1 MAKNEV
7 VKRETGDG
15 VAVPNINALAAGLR
29 RTRAEMPA
37 TGGRGYLKFG
47 KDGMW
52 TLGKNGDA
60 LNGETVILNTNSLK
74 YGYVCWTNYD
84 EKERRKNE
92 KLGEEMELAT
102 RGGVDLNEL
111 EDLGWDW
118 KPQQAIDGK
127 FVGADQKEFSYVTS
141 SNGGLDLMGEIIDKV
156 MARIDEGEDVYLFP
170 VIQLNDDW
178 YEHSR
183 YGKIYTPIMEVVNWA
198 DISGNFETDAEGEE
212 EEADEKPDPKPKKSK
227 KKKVPEP
234 EPEPKPEPE
243 DEDEQ
248 EDEQEDETE
257 EEAEDEPPRRR
268 RRR

>member
-7 VKRETGDG
+7 AKRETGGG
-15 VAVPNINALAAGLR
+15 VAVPNIGALAAGLR

-47 KDGMW
+47 NDGMW

-74 YGYVCWTNYD
+74 YGYVCWTDYD
-84 EKERRKNE
+84 AKEKRKNE

-102 RGGVDLNEL
+102 RGGVDPNEL

-118 KPQQAIDGK
+118 KPQQSIDGK

-156 MARIDEGEDVYLFP
+156 MARIDDGEDVFLFP
-170 VIQLNDDW
+170 VIELGDDW

-183 YGKIYTPIMEVVNWA
+183 YGKTYVPIMEVVNWA
-198 DISGNFETDAEGEE
+198 DISGNFETDAEEE
-212 EEADEKPDPKPKKSK
+212 EEAEEPAPKPKKPK
-227 KKKVPEP
+227 KKKPEP
-234 EPEPKPEPE
+234 EPEPEE
-243 DEDEQ
+243 
-248 EDEQEDETE
+248 E
-257 EEAEDEPPRRR
+257 EEAEAEEPDEEEADEEPPRRR